1 MENGQTTHNKNTALA
16 ATSSPPVPPA
26 AAQARVQSYTDFAT
40 FMTNSPDRF
49 DTWPEFDDSDL
60 WDRERGSDGVADL
73 ANETGLAS
81 EGSVSS
87 WDETGN
93 VTESDTSPASSD
105 PAEANIS
112 DAAMVRR
119 SSSIH
124 RRSQDRRMRQGRLL
138 LVSMLENFCAL
149 YDESPERNRRL
160 FYVICKQLHNMGIID
175 ADDFLDELS
184 SVRGSYKRAFRDL
197 VVRAMDAIRDQ
208 EHHTST
214 LQFDSSTF
222 DDVSGVPPIMRGGS
236 SSLTGTRSPKL
247 GGGGVSP
254 LIPHRASPSLEG
266 SSSARNGRT
275 RRTFASVWDTRSSRY
290 AEDFVELDILGK
302 GAFGRV
308 YRVRNRLDGIE
319 YAIKK
324 VRLRMGTSKLERILR
339 EVKFQARLQHTN
351 VVRYF
356 SAWVED
362 IPDDDSH
369 HGRSRKPRA
378 VEDSNGLRSEEF
390 ATVTKTTDDLACSP
404 PQPSPP
410 QHDPWVHGGRI
421 TEVHTDVSEDEDFG
435 PAGDQ
440 RDDSI
445 DIVFAEEQ
453 ENSSRNS
460 ISEMKDS
467 TSVQEPPP
475 ESGPPKIDGMTS
487 DSEAD
492 ESSCAAGMTTITS
505 PTTPSRSF
513 FNGPS
518 SADGSEESRA
528 TNSEYASWDALSRTG
543 SLQKFE
549 PSSSHDIRLS
559 DVHLPNKPQPPL
571 TTSQFTQPPA
581 AAKTASPQ
589 PQSLP
594 YTLHLTLL
602 IQMELCSHTLRD
614 FLRRRNQHCCATH
627 EQIESDGSTPQVD
640 VPQAH
645 AIFRDLAE
653 GLLYVHSM
661 GCIHRDIK
669 PKNIYWKCSS
679 VNYDHRTPAPIFS
692 EITGVWKIGD
702 FGLVTAADVRE
713 GRNDARP
720 SSSFPS
726 HRSSRD
732 AGESEHF
739 KGGGDSVE
747 PSEADSSVHPESDL
761 ASRKDEDNTHAWS
774 LAATTTTVASTEST
788 NHDSRSATT
797 YSDRTIGV
805 GTVTYASP
813 EQLQPHPSTPYTSAS
828 DIYSLGIILFE
839 LLHPFKTAMERARA
853 LQDLRAGRIGQDEHA
868 FSATY
873 PRETTMIRNMLRK
886 DPKSRPTAQ
895 DLCGWSATVMRGE
908 DTPCATTQPQP
919 QPSSSSPG
927 ETDPPLLLLREN
939 RPLAATT
946 APSALPTVNPMLMAP
961 PLPPA
966 DEHDP
971 LVEQNKALKER
982 VEELE
987 RKLRGLGVSV

>member
-1 MENGQTTHNKNTALA
+1 
-16 ATSSPPVPPA
+16 
-26 AAQARVQSYTDFAT
+26 
-40 FMTNSPDRF
+40 
-49 DTWPEFDDSDL
+49 
-60 WDRERGSDGVADL
+60 
-73 ANETGLAS
+73 
-81 EGSVSS
+81 
-87 WDETGN
+87 
-93 VTESDTSPASSD
+93 
-105 PAEANIS
+105 
-112 DAAMVRR
+112 MVRR

-208 EHHTST
+208 DHHTST

-222 DDVSGVPPIMRGGS
+222 DDVSGVPPIVRGGS

-362 IPDDDSH
+362 IPDDD
-369 HGRSRKPRA
+369 K
-378 VEDSNGLRSEEF
+378 
-390 ATVTKTTDDLACSP
+390 
-404 PQPSPP
+404 
-410 QHDPWVHGGRI
+410 
-421 TEVHTDVSEDEDFG
+421 
-435 PAGDQ
+435 
-440 RDDSI
+440 
-445 DIVFAEEQ
+445 
-453 ENSSRNS
+453 
-460 ISEMKDS
+460 
-467 TSVQEPPP
+467 
-475 ESGPPKIDGMTS
+475 
-487 DSEAD
+487 
-492 ESSCAAGMTTITS
+492 
-505 PTTPSRSF
+505 
-513 FNGPS
+513 
-518 SADGSEESRA
+518 ESRA

-692 EITGVWKIGD
+692 EINGVWKIGD
-702 FGLVTAADVRE
+702 FGLVTAAD
-713 GRNDARP
+713 
-720 SSSFPS
+720 
-726 HRSSRD
+726 
-732 AGESEHF
+732 
-739 KGGGDSVE
+739 
-747 PSEADSSVHPESDL
+747 
-761 ASRKDEDNTHAWS
+761 DEDNTHAWS
-774 LAATTTTVASTEST
+774 LAATTSTVASTESI

-828 DIYSLGIILFE
+828 DVYSLGIILFE

-853 LQDLRAGRIGQDEHA
+853 LQDLRAGRIGQDEPA

-895 DLCGWSATVMRGE
+895 DLCGWIATVMRGE

-919 QPSSSSPG
+919 QPSSSSSPG
-927 ETDPPLLLLREN
+927 ETDPPLLLLRET
-939 RPLAATT
+939 RPLATT
-946 APSALPTVNPMLMAP
+946 PPSAPPTVNPMLMAP